1 MRSWHR
7 RTFNAL
13 SVVVIATGILYFWMK
28 DMLVTDDPL
37 AVVNH
42 PLQPLTLD
50 LHLLSAPALLVI
62 FGVVFN
68 AHVAAKLVGRAPL
81 RRSGLASLITFAA
94 MSLTGYLLPV
104 IVNERAHI
112 VIRWLHIGSG
122 LVFATSYGIHLASG
136 LALWRRV
143 EVRPRSSSA

>member
-1 MRSWHR
+1 MRPWHR

-13 SVVVIATGILYFWMK
+13 SVVVTVTGILYFWMK

-62 FGVVFN
+62 FGIVFN
-68 AHVAAKLVGRAPL
+68 AHVASKLARRVPL

-94 MSLTGYLLPV
+94 MALTGYLLPV
-104 IVNERAHI
+104 IVNERAH
-112 VIRWLHIGSG
+112 VVLRWLHLGSG
-122 LVFATSYGIHLASG
+122 LVFITSYSVHLGSG
-136 LALWRRV
+136 LALWHRV
-143 EVRPRSSSA
+143 EVGPRSSSA

>member
-7 RTFNAL
+7 RTFNTL
-13 SVVVIATGILYFWMK
+13 SVVVAATGILYFWMK

-62 FGVVFN
+62 FGIVLN
-68 AHVAAKLVGRAPL
+68 A
-81 RRSGLASLITFAA
+81 
-94 MSLTGYLLPV
+94 LL
-104 IVNERAHI
+104 N
-112 VIRWLHIGSG
+112 IGKKK
-122 LVFATSYGIHLASG
+122 AD
-136 LALWRRV
+136 
-143 EVRPRSSSA
+143 